1 MKQNSKQILTD
12 DLMDGISK
20 EINSKKQ
27 KKVLQILNTASNN
40 QKLTGE
46 AKINILDLLHDNKK
60 NNDDDRLS
68 VFSSESD
75 IIDEEERFNLVY
87 EILDKRQE
95 DLNKDEKNIFELEK
109 NTRNIKSNDESKISE
124 SLNNISEIVKKGYN
138 INKHTEKEIIKLIV
152 NEDKNE
158 SIIENSTNIIN
169 NMVVNNNEISKDV
182 SKNVINK
189 IKNSSNKFSKK
200 SLEQLLACLVNIID
214 NCNVPEGAVETFENC
229 IKNLNSG
236 QSETHIDLAITGWG
250 ILAKK
255 HYSINKESI
264 DICLNIIQNN
274 YLNEQ
279 SLKKFSD
286 NLNLIFYQTNV
297 EKSTFNELFNLMIKF
312 N

>member
-1 MKQNSKQILTD
+1 MSNLLKNDNNQSKDFQKFKKKEVIKIIDKSMKQNSKQILTD

-60 NNDDDRLS
+60 KNNDDDSLS
-68 VFSSESD
+68 VFSSERD

-87 EILDKRQE
+87 EILDKRQD

-124 SLNNISEIVKKGYN
+124 SLNNISEIVKIGYN
-138 INKHTEKEIIKLIV
+138 INKHTEKEIKLIV
-152 NEDKNE
+152 NGDKNE

-229 IKNLNSG
+229 IKNLNSN
-236 QSETHIDLAITGWG
+236 QTETQIDLAITGLG
-250 ILAKK
+250 ILAK
-255 HYSINKESI
+255 
-264 DICLNIIQNN
+264 NIIQ
-274 YLNEQ
+274 
-279 SLKKFSD
+279 
-286 NLNLIFYQTNV
+286 
-297 EKSTFNELFNLMIKF
+297 
-312 N
+312 

>member
-1 MKQNSKQILTD
+1 MCLIGVSEKGFSKENLNEMSNLLKNDNNQSKDFQKFKKKEVIKIIDKSMKQNSNQILTD

-60 NNDDDRLS
+60 QNNDDDSLS

-138 INKHTEKEIIKLIV
+138 INKHTEKEITKLIV

-158 SIIENSTNIIN
+158 SIIENYIIN
-169 NMVVNNNEISKDV
+169 NMVVNNNKISKDV
-182 SKNVINK
+182 LINVINK
-189 IKNSSNKFSKK
+189 INNNFNKLLKK
-200 SLEQLLACLVNIID
+200 S
-214 NCNVPEGAVETFENC
+214 
-229 IKNLNSG
+229 
-236 QSETHIDLAITGWG
+236 
-250 ILAKK
+250 
-255 HYSINKESI
+255 
-264 DICLNIIQNN
+264 
-274 YLNEQ
+274 
-279 SLKKFSD
+279 
-286 NLNLIFYQTNV
+286 
-297 EKSTFNELFNLMIKF
+297 
-312 N
+312 